1 MDVTDG
7 RTEFVLGKAME
18 VAGAGWDG
26 GSAYRVHRTEAEAL
40 AESFPPDARQL
51 YP

>member
-7 RTEFVLGKAME
+7 RTEFVLGKSME
-18 VAGAGWDG
+18 VAGAARDG
-26 GSAYRVHRTEAEAL
+26 GSRYCVHRTEAEAL